1 MKQDGVTM
9 VELLVAMS
17 ISAMLAAL
25 AIPDFS
31 NFIEGR
37 RVRAS
42 AEQLRDVLV
51 LAGQEALKRNAPV
64 VVRSQNNVITASIA
78 AFGANGAI
86 ALAEIHTRARVA
98 DSSVTL
104 GGSGR
109 ATASTVF
116 AVTPAHAS
124 CKADGGPV
132 SCYNVQVHSGGAV
145 RLCDPTYPSGDVRAC
160 L

>member
-1 MKQDGVTM
+1 MQQDGITM
-9 VELLVAMS
+9 IELLIAMS
-17 ISAMLAAL
+17 ISAVLGAL
-25 AIPDFS
+25 AIPSFS
-31 NFIEGR
+31 TFIEGR
-37 RVRAS
+37 TVRAS

-64 VVRSQNNVITASIA
+64 VVQSQDNVITASIA
-78 AFGANGAI
+78 AFGANGAV
-86 ALAEIHTRARVA
+86 ALAEVHTRARVA

-104 GGSGR
+104 NGSGR
-109 ATASTVF
+109 AAASTVF

-124 CKADGGPV
+124 CKAAGGPV
-132 SCYNVQVHSGGAV
+132 SCYNVQVQSGGAV